1 MSAILEEEYQ
11 DKKVD
16 LKMWRKLLHFAKP
29 YRWLIVAIIACMVSN
44 GVLDMMFS
52 KMQQWVIDNHVT
64 KGVWEG
70 IGKYI
75 ALSAVM
81 LVGQCLLIFTFI
93 RLAGRV
99 ESGVT
104 HDIRRE
110 GFRKLQE
117 LSFSYYDKTPVGY
130 MMARMTSD
138 ANRLG
143 ETIAWTLVDQT
154 WGFSF
159 MLVALMMMFVMNW
172 QLALIVL
179 ASVPIIIAISLFFQR
194 RILKAHR
201 EVRQTNSRITGAFNE
216 GITGA
221 RTTKTLVREELNF
234 KEFSA
239 LTGKMR
245 SSAIRA
251 IMMSS
256 VFTPVVM
263 TVGAMSTGFVVW
275 AGGWNVVIGG
285 LSLGELTFFLTL
297 TAWFFEPIRAATSI
311 FAELQG
317 SQAAVERVLTL
328 MAQEPEIT
336 DRADITAKYG
346 DAFTPCRENWPAIHG
361 HVEFRDV
368 SFTYKGGQKVL
379 DSFSL
384 NVRAGEKIA
393 LVGETGSGKSTI
405 VNLICRFYEPTE
417 GSILIDGVDY
427 RERSQ
432 LWLHS
437 NLGYVL
443 QAPHLFSGTIRE
455 NIRYGM
461 LEATDEQVE
470 EAARVVDA
478 HDFIM
483 RLEKGY
489 DTEVGEGGGRLST
502 GEKQL
507 ISFARA
513 IIARPALFVL
523 DEATSSIDTETE
535 RKIQYA
541 IDRLLHGRTS
551 FIIAHRLS
559 TIRTADRILVIKQ
572 GKVAEEGNHRQLMA
586 KRGYYYDLYTNQFKE
601 EAENKLL
608 GIENKAEEETATA

>member
-1 MSAILEEEYQ
+1 MSAMLEEEFQ

-16 LKMWRKLLHFAKP
+16 LKMWRKLMSFAGP
-29 YRWLIVAIIACMVSN
+29 YKKKIFTIIGCMIFTGSMD
-44 GVLDMMFS
+44 VLS
-52 KMQQWVIDNHVT
+52 SQMQAWVIDNHIT
-64 KGVWEG
+64 KGIWSGMEW
-70 IGKYI
+70 YI
-75 ALSAVM
+75 VASALM
-81 LVGQCLLIFTFI
+81 LVMQVIGIFTFI

-99 ESGVT
+99 EAGIT
-104 HDIRRE
+104 HDLRRD
-110 GFRKLQE
+110 GFKKLQE

-130 MMARMTSD
+130 IMARMTSD
-138 ANRLG
+138 TSRLG
-143 ETIAWTLVDQT
+143 ETIAWTMVDQT
-154 WGFSF
+154 WGFTF
-159 MLVALMMMFVMNW
+159 MMIALIRMFIMKW
-172 QLALIVL
+172 QLALLVL
-179 ASVPIIIAISLFFQR
+179 ASVPFIALISVYFQR

-201 EVRQTNSRITGAFNE
+201 EVRKTNSRITGAFNE

-221 RTTKTLVREELNF
+221 RTTKTLVREDLNF

-245 SSAIRA
+245 NSAIRA
-251 IMMSS
+251 AMMSAL
-256 VFTPVVM
+256 FTPLVM
-263 TVGAMSTGFVVW
+263 SFGAISTGLVLW
-275 AGGWNVVIGG
+275 AGGWSVEIGG
-285 LSLGELTFFLTL
+285 LTLGELTFFLTL
-297 TAWFFEPIRAATSI
+297 TSWFFEPIRAATAVFS
-311 FAELQG
+311 ELQS

-328 MAQEPEIT
+328 LATEPEIV
-336 DRADITAKYG
+336 DKPEVEEAFG
-346 DAFTPCRENWPAIHG
+346 DSFNPKTENWPAIHG
-361 HVEFRDV
+361 QVEFKNV
-368 SFTYKGGQKVL
+368 SFTYKAGQKVL
-379 DSFSL
+379 DDFKL

-417 GSILIDGVDY
+417 GQILIDGVDY

-443 QAPHLFSGTIRE
+443 QSPHLFSGTIRD

-461 LEATDEQVE
+461 LNATDEQVE
-470 EAARVVDA
+470 EAAQVVDA

-483 RLEKGY
+483 KLEKGY

-535 RKIQYA
+535 RVIQNA
-541 IDRLLHGRTS
+541 IDKLLHGRTS

-559 TIRTADRILVIKQ
+559 TIRTADRILVIHQ
-572 GKVAEEGNHRQLMA
+572 GKVVEEGSHKQLMA
-586 KRGYYYDLYTNQFKE
+586 LRGHYYDLYTNQFKE

-608 GIENKAEEETATA
+608 GIEIKDEEESA

>member
-1 MSAILEEEYQ
+1 LSALLEEEYQ

-16 LKMWRKLLHFAKP
+16 LKMWGKLLRFAKP
-29 YRWLIVAIIACMVSN
+29 YRKLIFTIIACMITN
-44 GVLDMMFS
+44 GIMDIAFS
-52 KMQQWVIDNHVT
+52 WMQKLVIDNHIT
-64 KGVWEG
+64 KGVWAG
-70 IGKYI
+70 TGWYI
-75 ALSAVM
+75 LISAFMLALQTV
-81 LVGQCLLIFTFI
+81 LIFTFI

-99 ESGVT
+99 EAGIT
-104 HDIRRE
+104 HDIRRD
-110 GFRKLQE
+110 GFKRLQE
-117 LSFSYYDKTPVGY
+117 LSFSYYDTTPVGY
-130 MMARMTSD
+130 IMARMTND
-138 ANRLG
+138 ASRLG
-143 ETIAWTLVDQT
+143 ETIAWTMVDQS

-159 MLVALMMMFVMNW
+159 MLVALTTMFFMKW

-179 ASVPIIIAISLFFQR
+179 ASVPFIALVSFYFQR

-201 EVRQTNSRITGAFNE
+201 EVRKTNSRITGAFNE

-234 KEFSA
+234 KEFST
-239 LTGKMR
+239 LTGKLR
-245 SSAIRA
+245 HSAIRA
-251 IMMSS
+251 ILMSS
-256 VFTPVVM
+256 IFTPIVM
-263 TVGAMSTGFVVW
+263 TIGAISTGLVVW
-275 AGGWNVVIGG
+275 AGGWNVQIGG
-285 LSLGELTFFLTL
+285 LTLGQLMFFFTL
-297 TAWFFEPIRAATSI
+297 TSWFFEPIRAATGI
-311 FAELQG
+311 FAELQS

-328 MAQEPEIT
+328 MATEPEIVDT
-336 DRADITAKYG
+336 PEVIEAFG
-346 DAFTPCRENWPAIHG
+346 DAFNPKRENWPAIHG
-361 HVEFRDV
+361 QVDFENV

-379 DSFSL
+379 DSFNL
-384 NVRAGEKIA
+384 RVRAGEKIA

-417 GSILIDGVDY
+417 GRILVDGVDY

-443 QAPHLFSGTIRE
+443 QSPHLFSGTIRE

-470 EAARVVDA
+470 EAAQTVDA

-483 RLEKGY
+483 KLEKGY

-535 RKIQYA
+535 RVIQNA
-541 IDRLLHGRTS
+541 IDKLLHGRTS

-559 TIRTADRILVIKQ
+559 TIRTADRIMVIKQ
-572 GKVAEEGNHRQLMA
+572 GKVAEEGTHRQLMA
-586 KRGYYYDLYTNQFKE
+586 RRGHYYDLYTNQFKE

-608 GIENKAEEETATA
+608 GIEIKEEEESA